1 MILTVKPAA
10 VLKGKVRLPSSK
22 SYSIRSFMIA
32 ACGGQSTIIDPSN
45 CDDAKVSMHVARF
58 LGAKIKLTK
67 RSSIFYCNVTA
78 CKNRSR
84 ISKINVKE
92 SGTVL
97 RFLLPLLA
105 LRQRKVII
113 IGEGTL
119 RGRPNV
125 FLTRTLRKMG
135 IVIKGSGKGESVP
148 VRIAGGQLQGG
159 TVTIDGTLSSQFI
172 SALLITCPQ
181 LMQDTKLTLSG
192 KQLVSTDYIAMTC
205 QVLKLSG
212 IKIIKKGS
220 RRYEIKGK
228 QKFRGLTNFIVPS
241 DYGLAAFLMAAA
253 VLTKSDVTLT
263 GHLTKKL
270 VQADGHIVPL
280 LRKMGVQLQT
290 TSKWIRIKGPHALKG
305 GNFSLRNCP
314 DLVPIMSIM
323 ALFAK
328 GRTRLYGIGHVRS
341 KESDRISD
349 LRKELLKI
357 GAKIT
362 EKHDEIVIDPQE
374 RYKSNRLLDPHRD
387 HRLAMSFCVLGS
399 KIGVRVRD
407 IECTRKS
414 YPDFVKDFKAIGASV
429 RKS

>member
-1 MILTVKPAA
+1 MIVTVKPVS

-32 ACGGQSTIIDPSN
+32 ACGGRSTIIDPSN
-45 CDDAKVSMHVARF
+45 CDDVKVSIHVART
-58 LGAKIKLTK
+58 LGAQVKQTK
-67 RSSIFYCNVTA
+67 KSLISRCTVIA
-78 CKNRSR
+78 CKNRPR

-105 LRQRKVII
+105 LHGKKATV

-119 RGRPNV
+119 RGRPNL

-135 IVIKGSGKGESVP
+135 IDIKGSGKGESIP
-148 VRIAGGQLQGG
+148 VHMIGGHLQGG
-159 TVTIDGTLSSQFI
+159 AVTIDGTLSSQFI
-172 SALLITCPQ
+172 SALLIACPQ
-181 LMQDTKLTLSG
+181 LMQDTNLTLRG
-192 KQLVSTDYIAMTC
+192 KQLVSTDYITMTC
-205 QVLKLSG
+205 QALKASG
-212 IKIIKKGS
+212 IKITKKGS
-220 RRYEIKGK
+220 RWYGIKGK
-228 QKFRGLTNFIVPS
+228 QKFKGLRNFVVPS
-241 DYGLAAFLMAAA
+241 DYGLAAFLMVAA

-263 GHLTKKL
+263 GHLTNKL

-280 LRKMGVQLQT
+280 LRKMGVQFQK
-290 TSKWIRIKGPHALKG
+290 TSKWIRIKGPCILKG
-305 GNFSLRNCP
+305 GHFSLNNCP
-314 DLVPIMSIM
+314 DLVPIMSVL

-328 GRTRLYGIGHVRS
+328 GKTRLYDIGHVRS

-362 EKHDEIVIDPQE
+362 EKRDAIIIDPQE
-374 RYKSNRLLDPHRD
+374 RYKSNCLLNPHKD
-387 HRLAMSFCVLGS
+387 HRLAMAFCVLGS
-399 KIGVRVRD
+399 KIGARVKD
-407 IECTRKS
+407 INCTHKS
-414 YPDFVKDFKAIGASV
+414 YPNFVKDFKTIGARV